1 MKRLPKIHRVFNF
14 HFHCQLSRLL
24 HSPFAKAGG
33 GSAKT
38 NENHVFNLFLRS
50 PFTTFATTKH
60 CIPMTDESHTL
71 HIKNMVCHRC
81 ILAVD
86 NALRTLGL
94 HPLSVELGIAV
105 TAEEL
110 TPDLRLRVKE
120 TLETLEFELIDDR
133 RMQTVQQMKDLIVGL
148 VHQPTDAPLQTNL
161 SDYLARTL
169 GKDYGT
175 LSKLFSEATGT
186 TVEKYVIAQKIERA
200 KELLTYGELT
210 LNEIADRLGYSS
222 TAYLSAQFK
231 SVTGLTPTQFRQ
243 QKEKRRRP
251 LDEI

>member
-1 MKRLPKIHRVFNF
+1 
-14 HFHCQLSRLL
+14 
-24 HSPFAKAGG
+24 
-33 GSAKT
+33 
-38 NENHVFNLFLRS
+38 
-50 PFTTFATTKH
+50 
-60 CIPMTDESHTL
+60 MTDETHTL

-81 ILAVD
+81 IMAVD
-86 NALRTLGL
+86 HALRALGL

-105 TAEEL
+105 TAEEM
-110 TPDLRLRVKE
+110 TPELRLQVKE
-120 TLETLEFELIDDR
+120 ALEALEFELIDDR
-133 RMQTVQQMKDLIVGL
+133 RLQTVQQMKDLIIAM
-148 VHQPTDAPLQTNL
+148 VHHPTALPIQTNL
-161 SDYLARTL
+161 SDYLARAI

-175 LSKLFSEATGT
+175 LSKLFSEATGN

-231 SVTGLTPTQFRQ
+231 SVTGITPTQFKQ
-243 QKEKRRRP
+243 QKEKRRKP